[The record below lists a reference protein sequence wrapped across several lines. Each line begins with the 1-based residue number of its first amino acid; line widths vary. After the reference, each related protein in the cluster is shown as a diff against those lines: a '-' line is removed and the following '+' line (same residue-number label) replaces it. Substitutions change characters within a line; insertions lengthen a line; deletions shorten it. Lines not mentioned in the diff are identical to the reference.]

1 MLVRLYRVILFK
13 YIEIKNIYNIYH
25 KYMSDML
32 KRLYKEPNMNQ
43 KINYENIKNI
53 LEKIHNM
60 TPYEIYTIK
69 NYIISL
75 PPTVIPNDVSI
86 FNALRVYFELIKKD
100 IKLFLH
106 PYIIPIDEDKVRD
119 IINELLKI
127 NSMERL
133 IIKEYIKVEMQLPRL
148 DITSHDFKN
157 ALILS
162 AELTTELRKIE

>member
-60 TPYEIYTIK
+60 TPYEIIVIK
-69 NYIISL
+69 NYIVSL
-75 PPTVIPNDVSI
+75 PPVIIPNSHII
-86 FNALRVYFELIKKD
+86 FGILRYYFDLIKD
-100 IKLFLH
+100 NIKLLLI
-106 PYIIPIDEDKVRD
+106 PYIIPINEDNVRD
-119 IINELLKI
+119 IINKMLKM

-133 IIKEYIKVEMQLPRL
+133 IIKEYIKVVIPLPKV